1 MENIARQVPLSRLE
15 RPRWDIEAMKKTGFQ
30 NVVCDE
36 AVWKEVWT
44 EEEIANNGSTPVF
57 LLSGEK

>member
-1 MENIARQVPLSRLE
+1 
-15 RPRWDIEAMKKTGFQ
+15 MKKTGFQ